1 MLKFSVIV
9 PVYKAERYLRRC
21 VDSLLNQTFTN
32 FELLL
37 VDDGSPDCS
46 GEICDNYAIKD
57 SRVRVFH
64 KDNGGVSSAR
74 NVGIDNAKGDW
85 VLFVDADDWVDNNLF
100 EIAVSGYEKNKFIDI
115 IGFGLHTVDVNGETI
130 EELYAYDKTNTKS
143 IDCISVNYGF
153 FTFFYKKEIIDLYRL
168 RFPIG
173 IKVGEDQ
180 NFALKYL
187 TVSDK
192 MLIIADVNY
201 CYRKHSQSVMNRQID
216 LDKIKDHLR
225 VLDDYL
231 AFIRQFRIEKIH
243 HSLTRKLERMLIGYF
258 YYANKSNLSFFE
270 LIQLRNYYNS
280 FLKRNLKY
288 KKLLIESPVLTFC
301 NFWIILA
308 YFRLL
313 IFKNE

>member
-1 MLKFSVIV
+1 MPKFSVIV
-9 PVYKAERYLRRC
+9 PVYKAERYLSRC
-21 VDSLLNQTFTN
+21 VDGLLNQTFTD

-74 NVGIDNAKGDW
+74 NVGIDNAMGDW
-85 VLFVDADDWVDNNLF
+85 ILFVDADDWVDTNLF

-153 FTFFYKKEIIDLYRL
+153 YTFLYKKEIIDLYRL

-187 TVSDK
+187 TVSEN
-192 MLIIADVNY
+192 IFVIADVNY
-201 CYRKHSQSVMNRQID
+201 SYRKHSQSVMNRKID
-216 LDKIKDHLR
+216 LEKIKDHLR

-231 AFIRQFRIEKIH
+231 AFIRQFGIEKIH

-258 YYANKSNLSFFE
+258 YHANKSNLSFSE

-288 KKLLIESPVLTFC
+288 KKLLIESPVLTLC